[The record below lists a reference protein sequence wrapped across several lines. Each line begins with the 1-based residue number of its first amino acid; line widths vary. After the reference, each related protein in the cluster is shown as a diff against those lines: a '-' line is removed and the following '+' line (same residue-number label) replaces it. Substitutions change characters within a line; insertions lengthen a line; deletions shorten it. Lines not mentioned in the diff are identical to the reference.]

1 MPGMDRHVPFYVR
14 VAVAIVAVPAITV
27 VVTYLAVSVILGVL
41 NSGKLGLV
49 WQRMKSVTP
58 AIVQRDKEVEE
69 LTRP

>member
-1 MPGMDRHVPFYVR
+1 MRSMDRQTSFYVR

-41 NSGKLGLV
+41 NSGNLGLV